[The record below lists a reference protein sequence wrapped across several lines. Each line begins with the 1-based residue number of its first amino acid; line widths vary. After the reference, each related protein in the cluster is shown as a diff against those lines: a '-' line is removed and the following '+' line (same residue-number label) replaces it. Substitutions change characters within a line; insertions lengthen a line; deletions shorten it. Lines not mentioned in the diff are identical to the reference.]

1 MNCYL
6 DRVLIILSLTGRCR
20 LHLNIA
26 DFFFFFPTAPVYVII
41 SGHGAH
47 CFCSSQL
54 PLLEVT
60 VMWPL
65 SRMRPFTHFLLPL
78 LLPSVS
84 GRMLKSLGV
93 MGNTLDKSPIYHR
106 YQM

>member
-1 MNCYL
+1 MDCYL
-6 DRVLIILSLTGRCR
+6 DRVLIIFSLTGRCR
-20 LHLNIA
+20 LHINMA
-26 DFFFFFPTAPVYVII
+26 DFFFSPTAPVYVII

-47 CFCSSQL
+47 CFCSLQL

-60 VMWPL
+60 VMWQL
-65 SRMRPFTHFLLPL
+65 SRMRPSTHFLLPL

-93 MGNTLDKSPIYHR
+93 MDNTLDKSPIYHR